1 MMIGVRV
8 LFFDLFCLCGLWGA
22 PEAAR
27 AFCELV
33 FRMVLVPGLTSGHG
47 VMYTESGDHRGAT
60 FELFQVLRS
69 RTCGLCC
76 RQLPDGVGT
85 NVRLETARRA
95 GDLLFAW
102 YWSPDSLAVVGRCI
116 QSVGTSSVRLLSF
129 FGCCGVVRAGSAVS
143 SCCTSVKPHG
153 AKYRTPSESLY
164 FSLYWSRGSLATM
177 GRCIQSVGT
186 IPVRGCD
193 F

>member
-1 MMIGVRV
+1 MSFAEKAFRRTFFLPPSPRRV

-69 RTCGLCC
+69 RTSY
-76 RQLPDGVGT
+76 
-85 NVRLETARRA
+85 VRALLSTAARRCRDQCEA
-95 GDLLFAW
+95 
-102 YWSPDSLAVVGRCI
+102 
-116 QSVGTSSVRLLSF
+116 
-129 FGCCGVVRAGSAVS
+129 
-143 SCCTSVKPHG
+143 
-153 AKYRTPSESLY
+153 
-164 FSLYWSRGSLATM
+164 
-177 GRCIQSVGT
+177 
-186 IPVRGCD
+186 
-193 F
+193 